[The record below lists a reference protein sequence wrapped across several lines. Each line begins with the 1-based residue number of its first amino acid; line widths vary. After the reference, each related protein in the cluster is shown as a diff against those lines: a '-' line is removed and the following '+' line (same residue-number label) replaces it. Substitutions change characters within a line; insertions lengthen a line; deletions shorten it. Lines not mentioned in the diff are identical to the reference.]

1 MKATGP
7 PRYEYRL
14 GFRYV
19 SSNDSSVVE
28 RGQCRRRVASSDRI
42 RCLRQD
48 KSSKTSYISES
59 LPTTSGIPLNAVRA
73 AAAHDVTGRDLAA
86 IQIQRLV
93 RGWRAR
99 VWVVKVMHDRAWRA
113 LLLIQA
119 IWRGALARH
128 KLLRHE
134 GPSDSPHEDENE
146 DSSISLRNS
155 RRQHSKGAKLTT
167 PPPGRISEQQPNGR
181 CPERAA
187 WEQSWARVCL
197 ERPSFRDRVRVW
209 QSIAE
214 LKRAGGRG
222 RMGITNKE
230 AWVALCQSS
239 GSASVAA
246 TLLAN
251 EEYLLGRRL
260 QQQDERWRLDEIPPY
275 LSLDGGPGVSAGP
288 LFRRTV
294 PTSAARPFSAGVR
307 RCDRLP
313 VMEKDNKT
321 GPGSISG
328 FGVFDCV
335 SSFFYDTPTRTAAST
350 TTAIPA
356 EGLSKNRQQWCLY
369 STR

>member
-28 RGQCRRRVASSDRI
+28 SGLCGQRVASSDRI
-42 RCLRQD
+42 PCLRQD
-48 KSSKTSYISES
+48 RCPKTSYINEP
-59 LPTTSGIPLNAVRA
+59 LRTKSGNTPNAQA

-86 IQIQRLV
+86 IQIQRHV

-99 VWVVKVMHDRAWRA
+99 VWAVKVMHDRAWRA

-119 IWRGALARH
+119 IWRGVLARH
-128 KLLRHE
+128 KLLRQE
-134 GPSDSPHEDENE
+134 GPSDSPHEEENE
-146 DSSISLRNS
+146 YSNISFHMS
-155 RRQHSKGAKLTT
+155 KRQRSKGPKLAT
-167 PPPGRISEQQPNGR
+167 PSVGRISEQQPNRR

-230 AWVALCQSS
+230 AWSALCQSS

-246 TLLAN
+246 ALLSN

-260 QQQDERWRLDEIPPY
+260 QQQDGRWRLDEIPPY
-275 LSLDGGPGVSAGP
+275 LRLDGGPVVSAGP
-288 LFRRTV
+288 LFRQTLPPSV
-294 PTSAARPFSAGVR
+294 ARPFSAGVR

-313 VMEKDNKT
+313 VMEKGKKK
-321 GPGSISG
+321 GSGSTSDI
-328 FGVFDCV
+328 GVFNSV
-335 SSFFYDTPTRTAAST
+335 SSLFYDIPRTAATAT
-350 TTAIPA
+350 TIPA
-356 EGLSKNRQQWCLY
+356 EGLSKDHQHQQRCLY
-369 STR
+369 STQ

>member
-14 GFRYV
+14 GFRYGT
-19 SSNDSSVVE
+19 SNDSSSVVE
-28 RGQCRRRVASSDRI
+28 SKLCGQRVTSSDRI
-42 RCLRQD
+42 PCLRQD
-48 KSSKTSYISES
+48 RCSKTSYNEP
-59 LPTTSGIPLNAVRA
+59 LRTKSGNTPNAQA

-86 IQIQRLV
+86 IQIQRFV

-99 VWVVKVMHDRAWRA
+99 VWAVKVMHDRAWKA

-128 KLLRHE
+128 KLLGQE
-134 GPSDSPHEDENE
+134 GPSDSPHEEENE
-146 DSSISLRNS
+146 DINISFHIS
-155 RRQHSKGAKLTT
+155 KRQGSKGAKLAT
-167 PPPGRISEQQPNGR
+167 PPSLGRISEQQPNRR

-246 TLLAN
+246 TLLSN

-260 QQQDERWRLDEIPPY
+260 QQQDGRWRLDEIPPY
-275 LSLDGGPGVSAGP
+275 LSLDGGSGVSAGP
-288 LFRRTV
+288 LFRRTLPPSV
-294 PTSAARPFSAGVR
+294 ARPFSAGVR

-313 VMEKDNKT
+313 VMEKGKKT
-321 GPGSISG
+321 GSGSTSD
-328 FGVFDCV
+328 FGVFNCV
-335 SSFFYDTPTRTAAST
+335 SSLFYDISRTAT
-350 TTAIPA
+350 TTTTTPA
-356 EGLSKNRQQWCLY
+356 EVLGKNQRQRCLY
-369 STR
+369 STQ

>member
-28 RGQCRRRVASSDRI
+28 SGLCGQRVASSDRI
-42 RCLRQD
+42 TCWRQD
-48 KSSKTSYISES
+48 KYTKTSYINES
-59 LPTTSGIPLNAVRA
+59 LRPKAGNTPNAQA
-73 AAAHDVTGRDLAA
+73 AAAHAVTGRDLAA
-86 IQIQRLV
+86 IQIQRFA

-99 VWVVKVMHDRAWRA
+99 VWAIKVMHDRAWRA

-128 KLLRHE
+128 KLLRQE
-134 GPSDSPHEDENE
+134 GPSDSPHEEENK
-146 DSSISLRNS
+146 DSNISFHNIK
-155 RRQHSKGAKLTT
+155 RQRSKGAKLST
-167 PPPGRISEQQPNGR
+167 PSSGRIDEQQPNRR
-181 CPERAA
+181 CLERAA

-246 TLLAN
+246 TLLSN

-260 QQQDERWRLDEIPPY
+260 QQQDGRWRLDEIPPY
-275 LSLDGGPGVSAGP
+275 LSLDGGPGATAGP
-288 LFRRTV
+288 IFRRTLPPSV
-294 PTSAARPFSAGVR
+294 AGPFSAGAR

-313 VMEKDNKT
+313 VMEKGKKM
-321 GPGSISG
+321 GSESTSDCS
-328 FGVFDCV
+328 VFNCV
-335 SSFFYDTPTRTAAST
+335 SSLFYDVPRTSAT
-350 TTAIPA
+350 TTTIPA
-356 EGLSKNRQQWCLY
+356 EGLSKNQRQRCWY
-369 STR
+369 STQ